1 MYDSALTKR
10 DEDESEQ
17 QRDDDDGP
25 KQSSNRL
32 AAKKTQSSRRR
43 SIEQATCARRFE
55 QRCQVLNLGRRG
67 SGRSDHDDGGGE
79 CGAPAEASIAT
90 ASTAIVDALPRLL
103 ESNRRDVHCAGIDR
117 ATRDRYCQPTL
128 RRAWP
133 RECSRP
139 QCAFKMSMFNVSCNS
154 HYFTQLAALF
164 IDTRAE

>member
-1 MYDSALTKR
+1 M
-10 DEDESEQ
+10 
-17 QRDDDDGP
+17 
-25 KQSSNRL
+25 
-32 AAKKTQSSRRR
+32 
-43 SIEQATCARRFE
+43 
-55 QRCQVLNLGRRG
+55 
-67 SGRSDHDDGGGE
+67 
-79 CGAPAEASIAT
+79 AT
-90 ASTAIVDALPRLL
+90 AAAAAGTAIAVAAIEA

>member
-1 MYDSALTKR
+1 MNV
-10 DEDESEQ
+10 
-17 QRDDDDGP
+17 DDDE
-25 KQSSNRL
+25 QIELRL
-32 AAKKTQSSRRR
+32 RDNEARRRTRTTTRRRRRRRSVTVEQPSRRR
-43 SIEQATCARRFE
+43 REEDAVVTPPIDRAGGVRATFRAAVSSSEFRTTR
-55 QRCQVLNLGRRG
+55 QRL
-67 SGRSDHDDGGGE
+67 
-79 CGAPAEASIAT
+79 I
-90 ASTAIVDALPRLL
+90 
-103 ESNRRDVHCAGIDR
+103 ESNRRDAHCAGGDR